1 MGAQQ
6 GKEAAGGR
14 PGGGGTLPPGP
25 PLPGGQPPM
34 AGRMGERQGSRIK
47 GLRPPKQ
54 RMGAGGNI
62 FTEHSGEYSSTAS
75 IRKYDAHIVS
85 LSCVKPISHETY
97 YSKIFRLRIMERWNK
112 SVFILFLTFITNF
125 NLFNVDHKDKSRHS

>member
-14 PGGGGTLPPGP
+14 PGGGGALPPGP

-75 IRKYDAHIVS
+75 IRKYNAHCPYCES
-85 LSCVKPISHETY
+85 E
-97 YSKIFRLRIMERWNK
+97 LRK
-112 SVFILFLTFITNF
+112 A
-125 NLFNVDHKDKSRHS
+125 DKSRNLLFENISSTYHGTMEQEYFYLIPDIHYQFQFI